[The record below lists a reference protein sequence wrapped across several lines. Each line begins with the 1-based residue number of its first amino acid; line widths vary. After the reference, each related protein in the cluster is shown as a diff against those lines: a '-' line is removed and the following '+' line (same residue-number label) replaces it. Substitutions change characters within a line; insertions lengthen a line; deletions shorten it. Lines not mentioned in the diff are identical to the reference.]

1 MQAPKILVIG
11 DLMVDHYIW
20 GNSSRISPEAPVP
33 VVDVK
38 EENNRL
44 GGACNVANNL
54 ISLNAEVSLCGVI
67 GRDSMG
73 DWMINELNKQGI
85 DIQYIFQDPT
95 RPTTQKTRILISS
108 QQALRVDKESR
119 ESISIALEAEILE
132 TLQNCITKYDA
143 IILSDYDKGLLTPSL
158 TRALITYARESNKPI
173 LCDPKGKDYS
183 KYTHATLLTPNKK
196 EAMDAT
202 GINIKD
208 DQSLESALKKMQ
220 KDYSLQI
227 ALITLSEDGIGVLDS
242 THMHKIPTIAKEVYD
257 VTGAGDSVIAALA
270 YKLAQ
275 GSNII
280 EACEFANGAAAVV
293 VGKVGSATATHEEIN
308 AFLNQNQINKY
319 KNTNILQSTQK
330 DEILSLIANLRS
342 ENKRIIFSNG
352 CFDILHLGHIQ
363 YLQKAKKLG
372 DVLIIGL
379 NSDSSVAKLKGETR
393 PINNEQDRAKILLAL
408 ACIDYVIIFED
419 ETPKDLISLIKPD
432 ILVKGADYKGKEIAG
447 AEFAKEVRL
456 IDFLEGRSSTN
467 IIQKIHKLKE
477 QSC

>member
-73 DWMINELNKQGI
+73 DWMINELNKQNI
-85 DIQYIFQDPT
+85 DIQYIFQDPL

-108 QQALRVDKESR
+108 QQALRVDRESR
-119 ESISIALEAEILE
+119 TNISIALEAEILE
-132 TLQNCITKYDA
+132 ALQTCITKYDA

-158 TRALITYARESNKPI
+158 TSTLIAYARENNKPI
-173 LCDPKGKDYS
+173 LCDPKGKDYN
-183 KYTHATLLTPNKK
+183 KYTNATLLTPNKK

-208 DQSLESALKKMQ
+208 DESLKSALKKMQ
-220 KDYSLQI
+220 EDYSLQI
-227 ALITLSEDGIGVLDS
+227 ALITLSEDGIGILNS
-242 THMHKIPTIAKEVYD
+242 NQMHKIPTIAKEVYD

-275 GSNII
+275 NSSII
-280 EACEFANGAAAVV
+280 SACEFANAAAAVV
-293 VGKVGSATATHEEIN
+293 VGKVGSATATHNEIN
-308 AFLNQNQINKY
+308 TFLDHQNKIDKY
-319 KNTNILQSTQK
+319 KHMNLLKSTQK
-330 DEILSLIANLRS
+330 DEILNLVANLRS
-342 ENKRIIFSNG
+342 KNKRIIFSNG

-363 YLQKAKKLG
+363 YLQEARKLG

-379 NSDSSVAKLKGETR
+379 NSDKSVRELKGETR
-393 PINNEQDRAKILLAL
+393 PINNEQDRAKVLLAL

-419 ETPKDLISLIKPD
+419 KTPKDLVSLIKPD
-432 ILVKGADYKGKEIAG
+432 ILVKGADYKDKEIAG
-447 AEFAKEVRL
+447 SEFAKEVKL
-456 IDFLEGRSSTN
+456 IDFLEGRSSSN
-467 IIQKIHKLKE
+467 IIQKIHQLKE
-477 QSC
+477 

>member
-73 DWMINELNKQGI
+73 DWMINELNKQEI

-158 TRALITYARESNKPI
+158 TRALITYARESNKF
-173 LCDPKGKDYS
+173 YFES
-183 KYTHATLLTPNKK
+183 NKK
-196 EAMDAT
+196 
-202 GINIKD
+202 
-208 DQSLESALKKMQ
+208 
-220 KDYSLQI
+220 
-227 ALITLSEDGIGVLDS
+227 
-242 THMHKIPTIAKEVYD
+242 
-257 VTGAGDSVIAALA
+257 
-270 YKLAQ
+270 KL
-275 GSNII
+275 
-280 EACEFANGAAAVV
+280 
-293 VGKVGSATATHEEIN
+293 
-308 AFLNQNQINKY
+308 
-319 KNTNILQSTQK
+319 
-330 DEILSLIANLRS
+330 
-342 ENKRIIFSNG
+342 
-352 CFDILHLGHIQ
+352 
-363 YLQKAKKLG
+363 
-372 DVLIIGL
+372 
-379 NSDSSVAKLKGETR
+379 
-393 PINNEQDRAKILLAL
+393 
-408 ACIDYVIIFED
+408 
-419 ETPKDLISLIKPD
+419 
-432 ILVKGADYKGKEIAG
+432 
-447 AEFAKEVRL
+447 
-456 IDFLEGRSSTN
+456 
-467 IIQKIHKLKE
+467 
-477 QSC
+477 